1 MSVHQMGSLKVVDLT
16 KVLDPKTE
24 SRRCGL
30 TRFNTGGP
38 IPDFHTIM
46 DLTSHLG
53 THVECP
59 YHHDDN
65 WSDVQELP
73 ITTFMGRA
81 IYVNIT
87 HMEANDKI
95 KASDLEKA
103 CGDRIQEGDIVIIDS
118 PLKLSPF
125 TPASN
130 TEEDKRLFICRET
143 AEWFKEK
150 KVKCV
155 GFGDGVSI
163 ESNNEDVKAFHDVLM
178 EVNVVFLEVLK
189 NLEELT
195 TDTFFMS
202 YSPLPIKGLDSCP
215 IRAYAIEGLAEFSK

>member
-1 MSVHQMGSLKVVDLT
+1 MSVFQLGNLRVVDLT

-46 DLTSHLG
+46 DITSHLG

-59 YHHDDN
+59 YHHNDD
-65 WSDVQELP
+65 WDDVQQLP

-87 HMEANDKI
+87 HMNPNDKI
-95 KASDLEKA
+95 KGADLERA
-103 CGDRIQEGDIVIIDS
+103 CGDRIQEGDIVILDS
-118 PLKLSPF
+118 PMKLKPF
-125 TPASN
+125 TTASN
-130 TEEDKRLFICRET
+130 TDEDKRLFIDRDT
-143 AEWFKEK
+143 AEWLREK

-163 ESNNEDVKAFHDVLM
+163 ESNNDDVCAFHDVLM

-189 NLEELT
+189 NLEDLT

-202 YSPLPIKGLDSCP
+202 YTPLPIKGLDSCP
-215 IRAYAIEGLAEFSK
+215 IRAYAIEGLVEFSK